1 MSKKSNL
8 QNIKSFEYFIK
19 ESFEKGKG
27 EDAQIPHPL
36 EEMEE
41 EEEEEDY
48 SDGIDDKEI
57 DRRNAEIRLRNE
69 KIRSRNK
76 RIEDSREDHY
86 KRISGGKSLYK

>member
-57 DRRNAEIRLRNE
+57 DRRNTIVT
-69 KIRSRNK
+69 
-76 RIEDSREDHY
+76 
-86 KRISGGKSLYK
+86 GKQIGRAHV